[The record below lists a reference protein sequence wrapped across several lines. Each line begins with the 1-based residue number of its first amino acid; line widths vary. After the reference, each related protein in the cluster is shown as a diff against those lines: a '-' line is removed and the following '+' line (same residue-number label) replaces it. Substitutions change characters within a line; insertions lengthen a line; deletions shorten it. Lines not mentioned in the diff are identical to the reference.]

1 MVQSN
6 HGGMKLNQYILVM
19 TTVPDLEAGQIIAE
33 KVVEDRL
40 AACVTLSEA
49 AQSVYWWQD
58 KISQEPEHLLFIKT
72 KIDNFSRLEE
82 KIHQIHPYEVPEI
95 IALPIL
101 AGSKKYLEW
110 IDRETRS

>member
-1 MVQSN
+1 MVQSH
-6 HGGMKLNQYILVM
+6 HGGTKLNQYILVL
-19 TTVPDLEAGQIIAE
+19 TTVPDLEVGQIIAE

-40 AACVTLSEA
+40 AACVNLSPA
-49 AQSVYWWQD
+49 AQSVYWWQG
-58 KISQEPEHLLFIKT
+58 KISQEQEHILIIKT
-72 KIDNFSRLEE
+72 KKDHFPRLEE
-82 KIHQIHPYEVPEI
+82 KIHQIHPYEVPEL